1 MEKHRYIGK
10 TKEEAIEKATIDLQ
24 ETENNLIINEL
35 TEERVLKNLK
45 EMTDKTVIIVTHRKA
60 ALNVCNKIITLH
72 NGKFIKA
79 KEK

>member
-1 MEKHRYIGK
+1 MTIQRI
-10 TKEEAIEKATIDLQ
+10 AIARAVYSDAPILLD
-24 ETENNLIINEL
+24 ETTSALDEL

-45 EMTDKTVIIVTHRKA
+45 EMTDKTVIIVTHRKV